1 MSTQIQRRRGTTAEH
16 STFTGV
22 EGELTVD
29 TTKDTVVV
37 HDGATTGGR
46 PLLRED
52 QANLPTSVT
61 NGISVP
67 SANNVAIST
76 NGTGRL
82 FVDASGRVLVG
93 TSSALRTTI
102 GRTIQS
108 ASTAGAYLALGRDES
123 DPTANSAVASFE
135 GYVKSGS
142 TYAVAGS
149 VAFETDGA
157 VSSGDYPTRLV
168 FSTTSDGASS
178 PTERLRITSAGLVGV
193 GTSTPE
199 SYGASA
205 DNLVIADNG
214 NAGITIAGGPTSYSS
229 IFFADGTSGAQQYAG
244 YLQYEH
250 TEDKLFIGAGAA
262 PAVTIDSSQ
271 RVGLGTSSPS
281 AVLHI
286 SSASPTVRISDTSGT
301 ASNLTGQ
308 ILFQEMGT
316 TSAMGRI
323 GYTGGDAILRVKT
336 DGAQPIAFLTN
347 DAERARI
354 DSSGRFLVGTSSAS
368 GEPIAAFQGR
378 SNDATDSGIVAITR
392 SGANPSGSIGE
403 LRFATGSDLN
413 KYYAMIIAA
422 SDGST
427 SASSLPGMLRFH
439 TTANGATTP
448 TERMRIDSSGRLLV
462 GTSSTSSVTRAVIQ
476 GNSAG
481 NSQAIAYF
489 QRGSANPTSSDQLAE
504 LKFADSN
511 GSVGAEIAAY
521 TDAAWASNNYPGR
534 LSFST
539 TASGASSPT
548 ERMRIRNN
556 GEVLL
561 GGITSVAT
569 YNQGAGFGDLSTT
582 TSYMRIGHNS
592 TGAAYSYIAFG
603 FNTGDIGGITQ
614 NSAGTAVAYNTT
626 SDYRLKE
633 NIVPLTGAADRLKQ
647 LQVHRFNF
655 IADPDTTVDGFLAH
669 EAQAIVPECV
679 TGDKDAVDDEGNPV
693 YQGIDQSK
701 LVPLLTAALQEALAE
716 IESLKARVT
725 ALEP

>member
-548 ERMRIRNN
+548 ERMRIGNSGGLDVSATGNGDTHFRNTAAQTTAN
-556 GEVLL
+556 GANMYIDATSGVLRRS
-561 GGITSVAT
+561 TSSIKYKTNVETLQDSYADAILNCRPVW
-569 YNQGAGFGDLSTT
+569 YQST
-582 TSYMRIGHNS
+582 SNYDNHEWGYW
-592 TGAAYSYIAFG
+592 G
-603 FNTGDIGGITQ
+603 
-614 NSAGTAVAYNTT
+614 
-626 SDYRLKE
+626 
-633 NIVPLTGAADRLKQ
+633 
-647 LQVHRFNF
+647 F
-655 IADPDTTVDGFLAH
+655 IAEEVAEIDPRLCLFGTNEDGNLEPEGVQYDRFVPHLLNLIKRQQ
-669 EAQAIVPECV
+669 QAIETLEAKV
-679 TGDKDAVDDEGNPV
+679 AALEGN
-693 YQGIDQSK
+693 
-701 LVPLLTAALQEALAE
+701 
-716 IESLKARVT
+716 
-725 ALEP
+725 